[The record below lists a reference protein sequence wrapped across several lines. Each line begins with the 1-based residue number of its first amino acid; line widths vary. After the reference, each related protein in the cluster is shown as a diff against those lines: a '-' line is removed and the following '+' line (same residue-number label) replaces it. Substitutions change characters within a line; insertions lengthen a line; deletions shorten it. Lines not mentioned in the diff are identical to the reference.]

1 MGKIREMEKLAKS
14 PGVKM
19 AVVQVKYG
27 ESLKKAWNR
36 HLTENPGDASV
47 MIKIFNKPVLLQR
60 KFQLKKDINDGYLID
75 NKSQLDL
82 AVNLL
87 TGYTYRFGDLD

>member
-47 MIKIFNKPVLLQR
+47 MIKIFNQPVLLQSAADTTS
-60 KFQLKKDINDGYLID
+60 QGLIPD
-75 NKSQLDL
+75 ENYSH
-82 AVNLL
+82 N
-87 TGYTYRFGDLD
+87 

>member
-19 AVVQVKYG
+19 AVVQVKCG

-47 MIKIFNKPVLLQR
+47 MIKIFNQPVPVTICSW
-60 KFQLKKDINDGYLID
+60 FYFP
-75 NKSQLDL
+75 
-82 AVNLL
+82 
-87 TGYTYRFGDLD
+87 RFNSR

>member
-1 MGKIREMEKLAKS
+1 MGKIREMENLAKS

-47 MIKIFNKPVLLQR
+47 MIKIFNQPGPVTICSWYH
-60 KFQLKKDINDGYLID
+60 FP
-75 NKSQLDL
+75 
-82 AVNLL
+82 
-87 TGYTYRFGDLD
+87 RFNSR